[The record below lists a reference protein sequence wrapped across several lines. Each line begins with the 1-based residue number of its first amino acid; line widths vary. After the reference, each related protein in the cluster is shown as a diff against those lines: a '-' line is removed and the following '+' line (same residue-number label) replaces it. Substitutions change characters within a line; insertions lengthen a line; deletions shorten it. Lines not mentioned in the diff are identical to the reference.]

1 MRVWAIKP
9 HLALEPCAFLEGPR
23 LGIQKFVLKDPYKRK
38 IRVKMYRV
46 ISLVGAAVSIGSIIG
61 NQICAFP
68 QAINI
73 KWLGL
78 LFLCLV
84 SYLASY
90 SKKHADRIVFAL
102 FLFLT
107 CVFLPFAYIDS
118 GGNKNN
124 TLGYI
129 FLILIMVSYL
139 YGGWRRVFLVASLV
153 CVFVGM
159 NLLEHYRPD
168 LIATYPDEG
177 HFIDGIIQIP
187 MIIVMCF
194 IILHFFTK
202 EYKNAT
208 EKLYHL
214 ANYDD
219 LTGLYNRRKFNE
231 TMEAIPNAPGRPIC
245 LALIDLDN
253 FKAIND
259 THGHHSGD
267 VVLVEFARLLKQ
279 HFDQDRHLVSRWGGD
294 EFAIIYYGAREDLER
309 TLNTGKLVFNTYLKQ
324 FNIAAASSISSSIV
338 CFSEFCSKK
347 DLLIAADH
355 LLYLE
360 KQKSHVGCSGKT
372 SVS

>member
-1 MRVWAIKP
+1 
-9 HLALEPCAFLEGPR
+9 LEG
-23 LGIQKFVLKDPYKRK
+23 LDLSIQKLVPKDPYKKK
-38 IRVKMYRV
+38 IRLKMYRV
-46 ISLVGAAVSIGSIIG
+46 VSLVGVCVSIVSIIG

-68 QAINI
+68 LAINV

-84 SYLASY
+84 SYLASH
-90 SKKHADRIVFAL
+90 SKKYADGIVFAL
-102 FLFLT
+102 FIFLT

-129 FLILIMVSYL
+129 FLVLIMVCYL
-139 YGGWRRVFLVASLV
+139 YSGWKRAFLVTALV
-153 CVFVGM
+153 CVFIGM

-168 LIATYPDEG
+168 LIAQYPEEG

-187 MIIVMCF
+187 MIIIVCF

-208 EKLYHL
+208 EKLYLL
-214 ANYDD
+214 ANYDE

-231 TMEAIPNAPGRPIC
+231 TMEAIPSAPGRPIC
-245 LALIDLDN
+245 LALLDLDN

-259 THGHHSGD
+259 THGHHNGD
-267 VVLVEFARLLKQ
+267 IVLAEFARLLKQ
-279 HFDQDRHLVSRWGGD
+279 HIDTNLHLVSRWGGD
-294 EFAIIYYGAREDLER
+294 EFAIIYYGTREDLER
-309 TLNTGKLVFNTYLKQ
+309 TLNTVNLAFNTYLKQ
-324 FNIAAASSISSSIV
+324 YDIAAENSISWSIV
-338 CFSEFCSKK
+338 YFSDYCSKK

-360 KQKSHVGCSGKT
+360 KQKSHISCNSKT